1 MNNLKL
7 LINNTLTGEQRI
19 VEIVQSTVLIGRH
32 LVADEETNKDNRDRT
47 HSEIQFVELKSRF
60 VSGRHAKLSYSDSDE
75 IWVLENTSVANVINL
90 DGVELNIGNSSDI
103 TVGSEFRLGE
113 YSLVLTDV
121 KQEDAE
127 AEISIRAKFI
137 ELERE
142 IHQRLLKWIELRRDE
157 NIDLATVGAKEKI
170 LSVLDNVLSE
180 FLVDLSPEFI
190 SGASK
195 LSFFNRLVFIIT
207 AGDKVFGESY
217 TKYLE
222 NKHEILSYDSALA
235 NLEKRFLSIMGI
247 ECEPKT
253 MEEDLL
259 QLEASYDRVF
269 AQLELDFSQAMQA
282 HLVREQIRHDI
293 FDLVFGLGPLQDL
306 LEMKA
311 ISEIMVVSKDQIF
324 IEKFGVVEDS
334 KRSFFSDEMLVAV
347 IERIVQPLGRRVDKS
362 SPMVDARLADGS
374 RVNAVVPPLAVKG
387 PCLTIRKFST
397 TPLEMSDLIGFGA
410 ISERTARFLQACV
423 MNHQNIIV
431 SGGTGSGKTTLLNC
445 LSSYIPHKERIVTI
459 EDTAEVQLKQPHVV
473 TLESRPANMEGTGA
487 VSIEDL
493 VKNSLRMR
501 PDRIVVGECRGAEA
515 LDMLQAMNTGHDG
528 SMTTAHANSPEELI
542 LRVETMVLMGV
553 DMPIK
558 AIREQIVAA
567 VSLIVQLNRFS
578 DGRRCVTHISEV
590 IGMNEETDE
599 VIVEDIFR
607 YQEDPE
613 SGDNFKH
620 TGYMPQFID
629 DLLRESNSS
638 LGNFF

>member
-1 MNNLKL
+1 MSNLKL
-7 LINNTLTGEQRI
+7 LINNTLTGEQSI
-19 VEIVQSTVLIGRH
+19 VPMNYSEALIGRYS
-32 LVADEETNKDNRDRT
+32 ADNERVEKNETT
-47 HSEIQFVELKSRF
+47 QIIGLKSRF
-60 VSGRHAKLSYSDSDE
+60 VSSSHAKLTCKDE
-75 IWVLENTSVANVINL
+75 GWFLENTSSS
-90 DGVELNIGNSSDI
+90 NIISIEGDDVNAGKSVKLFIDK
-103 TVGSEFRLGE
+103 EFRLGE
-113 YSLVLTDV
+113 YSLILTDLT
-121 KQEDAE
+121 QESE
-127 AEISIRAKFI
+127 PEEINFRTKFV
-137 ELERE
+137 ELERNL
-142 IHQRLLKWIELRRDE
+142 HQKLLKWIELRRDE
-157 NIDLATVGAKEKI
+157 NIELGSASAKERI
-170 LSVLDNVLSE
+170 LSFLDNILSGILE
-180 FLVDLSPEFI
+180 DLTPDFI

-195 LSFFNRLVFIIT
+195 LSFFNRLVFIVT

-222 NKHEILSYDSALA
+222 NKQEVLSYDKALA
-235 NLEKRFLSIMGI
+235 SLERRFLDVMGI

-253 MEEDLL
+253 MEQDLKK
-259 QLEASYDRVF
+259 LESDYDQVYK
-269 AQLELDFSQAMQA
+269 QLELDFSRAMQA
-282 HLVREQIRHDI
+282 HLIREQVRHDI

-334 KRSFFSDEMLVAV
+334 KRSFFSDEMLIAV

-362 SPMVDARLADGS
+362 SPMVDARLPDGS
-374 RVNAVVPPLAVKG
+374 RVNAIVPPLAVKG

-397 TPLEMSDLIGFGA
+397 TPLVMSDLIGFGA
-410 ISERTARFLQACV
+410 ISERAARFLQACV

-445 LSSYIPHKERIVTI
+445 LSQYVSHKERVVTI
-459 EDTAEVQLKQPHVV
+459 EDTAEVQMKQPHVV

-487 VSIEDL
+487 VTIEDL

-542 LRVETMVLMGV
+542 LRLETMVLMGV
-553 DMPIK
+553 DMPVK

-567 VSLIVQLNRFS
+567 VSLIVQLTRFP

-590 IGMNEETDE
+590 IGIDENTDE

-607 YQEDPE
+607 YHDSADE
-613 SGDNFKH
+613 GLDNFKH
-620 TGYMPQFID
+620 TGYMPGFVD
-629 DLLRESNSS
+629 ELLKESNSS
-638 LGNFF
+638 LGSFF

>member
-7 LINNTLTGEQRI
+7 LINNTLTGEQLI
-19 VEIVQSTVLIGRH
+19 TPMAKSAVLIGRH
-32 LVADEETNKDNRDRT
+32 SAANEEGVSKEDEV
-47 HSEIQFVELKSRF
+47 QFIGLKSRF
-60 VSGRHAKLSYSDSDE
+60 VSSRHAKLSYVDE
-75 IWVLENTSVANVINL
+75 SWVLQNVSAANVIKL
-90 DGVELNIGNSSDI
+90 DDNELVNDDSVTIS
-103 TVGSEFRLGE
+103 VGIEFRLGE
-113 YSLVLTDV
+113 YSLVLTDL
-121 KQEDAE
+121 KQDVSE
-127 AEISIRAKFI
+127 AEISIRGKFV
-137 ELERE
+137 ELERG
-142 IHQRLLKWIELRRDE
+142 IHKRLLKWIELRRDE
-157 NIDLATVGAKEKI
+157 NIDLGSVDAKEKI
-170 LSVLDNVLSE
+170 LSFLDSILSGI
-180 FLVDLSPEFI
+180 LSDLSPEFI

-195 LSFFNRLVFIIT
+195 LSFFNRIMFIIT
-207 AGDKVFGESY
+207 AGDKTFGESY

-222 NKHEILSYDSALA
+222 NKQEVLSYDNALV
-235 NLEKRFLSIMGI
+235 NLEKRFLSLMGI

-253 MEEDLL
+253 MEEDV
-259 QLEASYDRVF
+259 QRLESNYDQVY
-269 AQLELDFSQAMQA
+269 AQLELDFSRAMQA

-293 FDLVFGLGPLQDL
+293 FDLVFGLGPIQDL
-306 LEMKA
+306 LEMQG

-334 KRSFFSDEMLVAV
+334 KRSFFSDEMLIAV

-397 TPLEMSDLIGFGA
+397 TPLEMADLIGFGA

-431 SGGTGSGKTTLLNC
+431 AGGTGSGKTTLLNC
-445 LSSYIPHKERIVTI
+445 LSRYIPHKERIVTI

-487 VSIEDL
+487 VTIEDL

-542 LRVETMVLMGV
+542 LRLETMVLMGV

-567 VSLIVQLNRFS
+567 VGLIIQLTRFP

-607 YQEDPE
+607 YQESDGE
-613 SGDNFKH
+613 GTDNFKH
-620 TGYMPQFID
+620 TGYMPQFINE
-629 DLLRESNSS
+629 LLNKSNSG
-638 LGNFF
+638 LGSFF